1 MLAAS
6 QACSEV
12 CDRLFHRKWRLVF
25 VMQPVFP
32 TSSTLCW
39 QICLDDSSKLRL
51 TSQSWLRTFSV
62 PFMLRVGSD
71 IWNVLLFE
79 VIFISINVLILLKSW
94 GDVMGITLVRAS
106 RLCSHPGR
114 PGRSIFKTSS
124 ASQFLLCQ
132 WPLKPDEWWVK
143 PVAL

>member
-12 CDRLFHRKWRLVF
+12 CDRLIRRKWRLVF

-39 QICLDDSSKLRL
+39 QICLNDISKLRL
-51 TSQSWLRTFSV
+51 TSQSWLITISV
-62 PFMLRVGSD
+62 PFMLRVGRD
-71 IWNVLLFE
+71 IWHVLLFE

-94 GDVMGITLVRAS
+94 EDVMCFMLARAS
-106 RLCSHPGR
+106 RLCSRPGR
-114 PGRSIFKTSS
+114 PGRSVFKKSV
-124 ASQFLLCQ
+124 LLLSFCSVSGRWHQ
-132 WPLKPDEWWVK
+132 MNDGWNL
-143 PVAL
+143 